1 MNTRSTIVLIY
12 YLLIL
17 SAVIGVYLTLDWF
30 DAPIAITVIA
40 VVLVIAPLAILI
52 AIGSSSDQFDE
63 SSELARE
70 VRHMANSIETLTQ
83 ESGLSEAAKR
93 VLHRRQERDLLCKA
107 IEQDITDKDW
117 NAAMV
122 LVKEL
127 AERFGYRVDAEQ
139 FRGRIERARAE
150 TLSQEVESAI
160 SNLRQIIDEQRW
172 TDAFAEAASIQR
184 LYPES
189 PRVDGLQQLVA
200 SAKERRKLD
209 LEREFLEA
217 AQREETD
224 RAMELLKNLD
234 HYLTEDEAAH
244 FREVA
249 RGVIGRAKE
258 NLGVRFKLLVQD
270 KSWNKALEVA
280 EEILEEFPNSRM
292 ADEIR
297 DMIDT
302 LRSNA
307 AQIRHIQSA
316 T

>member
-1 MNTRSTIVLIY
+1 MNTRATLILTYYIVL
-12 YLLIL
+12 LIAAVAL
-17 SAVIGVYLTLDWF
+17 SMSIEWF
-30 DAPIAITVIA
+30 NAGIAITVI
-40 VVLVIAPLAILI
+40 LVITPLAILM
-52 AIGSSSDQFDE
+52 ATRQSGGGAVDSG
-63 SSELARE
+63 SELARE

-127 AERFGYRVDAEQ
+127 AERFGYRADAEQ

-160 SNLRQIIDEQRW
+160 SRLKEILEDQRW

-184 LYPES
+184 LFPES

-200 SAKERRKLD
+200 GAKERRKMD

-224 RAMELLKNLD
+224 RAMELLKSLD
-234 HYLTEDEAAH
+234 GYLTEDEAEH

-270 KSWNKALEVA
+270 KNWNKALEVA
-280 EEILEEFPNSRM
+280 EEILDEFPNSRM

-297 DMIDT
+297 GMIDT
-302 LRSNA
+302 LRNNA
-307 AQIRHIQSA
+307 AQMRQIQS
-316 T
+316 TG